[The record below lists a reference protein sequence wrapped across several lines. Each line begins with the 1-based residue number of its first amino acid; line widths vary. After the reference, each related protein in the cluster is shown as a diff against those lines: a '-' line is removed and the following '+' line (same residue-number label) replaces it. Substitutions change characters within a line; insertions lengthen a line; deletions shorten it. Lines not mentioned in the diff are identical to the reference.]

1 MDDQTKAAF
10 ASAADSSKQLITLAT
25 AMLTLEVTF
34 SKNILETPGPLAQ
47 FLIAISWVCLLLSVL
62 AGVLTLL
69 ALTGSLG
76 STTAPPTAGGINSSN
91 ITRPAMFQVVLFLAG
106 LLLTVVFGM
115 TVVW

>member
-1 MDDQTKAAF
+1 MDEQTKAAF

-76 STTAPPTAGGINSSN
+76 STTTPTAGGINSSN
-91 ITRPAMFQVVLFLAG
+91 ITRPAMFQVVLFLVG